1 LQGLVQSLE
10 QALLSSEL
18 LAAPGLLELA
28 VQYELHDLVANI
40 ASLPAHDSVTPANV
54 LAVRELPRYC
64 YT

>member
-28 VQYELHDLVANI
+28 VQYELHDLVAKI
-40 ASLPAHDSVTPANV
+40 ASCRPMIASRLQTSS
-54 LAVRELPRYC
+54 L
-64 YT
+64 